1 MTTIKEEF
9 NKTNQNKSPVPFS
22 LRFTKE
28 EREQLDRM
36 AQGMP
41 LGKFIRSKLFDGNS
55 APRRTKGRFPVKDEK
70 AISKLLGIL
79 GQSRIANNI
88 NQLARAANLGSL
100 PVNIETQK
108 KLDDACRAIFWIRQQ
123 LILSLGLKQE

>member
-9 NKTNQNKSPVPFS
+9 NKTNQIKSPAPFS

-41 LGKFIRSKLFDGNS
+41 LGKFIRSKLFDGNT

-70 AISKLLGIL
+70 ALSKLLGVL
-79 GQSRIANNI
+79 GKSRIANNI

>member
-9 NKTNQNKSPVPFS
+9 NKTNQNKSSAPFS

-36 AQGMP
+36 AHGMP

-70 AISKLLGIL
+70 ALSKLLGVL

>member
-55 APRRTKGRFPVKDEK
+55 APRRTKGRFPVKDEN
-70 AISKLLGIL
+70 ALSKLLGIL

-100 PVNIETQK
+100 PVNIETQI

>member
-9 NKTNQNKSPVPFS
+9 NKTNQNKSSAPFS

-28 EREQLDRM
+28 EREQLDQM

-55 APRRTKGRFPVKDEK
+55 VPRRTKGRFPVKDEK
-70 AISKLLGIL
+70 TLSKLLGLL
-79 GQSRIANNI
+79 GRSRIANNI

-100 PVNIETQK
+100 PVNVETQK

-123 LILSLGLKQE
+123 LILSLGLKQD

>member
-70 AISKLLGIL
+70 ALSKLLGIL